1 MPGAGNLSGAHA
13 ADKDITLPFG
23 KAVTGIKRHTRDGNR
38 RHPEHYRRLEFIVCG
53 SLGLPWSLIGSSE
66 ADDGPAVV
74 TSGLDDV
81 DLVASIRTVLVLPDV
96 PGSRMN
102 RKPESRA
109 MADRVNLG
117 LITPRADQPP
127 LGR

>member
-1 MPGAGNLSGAHA
+1 MSGAGNLPGAHA
-13 ADKDITLPFG
+13 ADKDFALPLG
-23 KAVTGIKRHTRDGNR
+23 KAVTRIKRHTRDGNR
-38 RHPEHYRRLEFIVCG
+38 RHPEHYRRLELFVCG
-53 SLGLPWSLIGSSE
+53 SLRLPRPLIGSSE

-96 PGSRMN
+96 AGSRMN
-102 RKPESRA
+102 RKPERSA

-117 LITPRADQPP
+117 LITLA
-127 LGR
+127 